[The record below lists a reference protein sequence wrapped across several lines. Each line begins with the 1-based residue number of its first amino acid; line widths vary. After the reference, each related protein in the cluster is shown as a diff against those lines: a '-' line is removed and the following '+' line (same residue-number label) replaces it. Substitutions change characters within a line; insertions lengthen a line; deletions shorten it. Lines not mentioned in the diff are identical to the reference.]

1 MFLTHHTLKSNAK
14 ENLHNIA
21 FANWDMPRV
30 LDDYRFDRMLL
41 VEQQIYLTEVELV

>member
-1 MFLTHHTLKSNAK
+1 
-14 ENLHNIA
+14 
-21 FANWDMPRV
+21 MPRV